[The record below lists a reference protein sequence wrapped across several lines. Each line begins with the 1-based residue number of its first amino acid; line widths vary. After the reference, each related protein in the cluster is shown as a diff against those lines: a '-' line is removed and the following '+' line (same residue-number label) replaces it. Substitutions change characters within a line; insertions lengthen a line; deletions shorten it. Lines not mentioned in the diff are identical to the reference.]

1 MVGYLWLLGAGVD
14 LESVGRREHADR
26 EYQHL
31 YADSGSRRDVSR
43 LGVQPQITKK
53 PGPGDQLDRPAPQRG
68 SRPRGATVPTNSPS
82 EFKGRQ
88 NHLSAESV
96 QRLYALF

>member
-1 MVGYLWLLGAGVD
+1 M
-14 LESVGRREHADR
+14 
-26 EYQHL
+26 
-31 YADSGSRRDVSR
+31 
-43 LGVQPQITKK
+43 K

-68 SRPRGATVPTNSPS
+68 SRHRGATVPTNSPS